1 VAKKEKKMSNDK
13 HVVIVGGGFVGL
25 NCAKELGNAS
35 GIRVTVLD
43 RRNHHLFQPLL
54 YQVAMA
60 GLSPAEIAAPIRSL
74 LSEFPNI
81 ETLQTVVTG
90 FDLEKRRVLCDA
102 GDVEYDF
109 LVVGAG
115 AKHSYFGN
123 ERWEE
128 FAPGLKTLSQAT
140 EIRSRV
146 LVAFENAETCRD
158 AALQS
163 QFLTFVVVGG
173 GPTGVELAGALGE
186 MARFTLTKEF
196 RHIDFG
202 KVRILLV
209 EGAPRLLAAFTPA
222 HSAKAAKVLE
232 GLGVQVRLG
241 VHVTDITADGISI
254 GAEFIAAKTVLWAA
268 GVHASSLAA
277 KLGGALDK
285 AGRLAVEPD
294 LSIPG
299 HPEVFAAG
307 DMAQVKK
314 KDGTPV
320 PGMAPAALQE
330 GKYLGRL
337 IKGELRG
344 VPRKPF
350 RYLDKGQMATI
361 GRSQAVLESGWLQ
374 LSGFPAW
381 LAWVVIHIFYLT
393 GLRNRVFV
401 VFSWA
406 WSWFNFNT
414 GARLI
419 VRKEWRFWGPSA

>member
-1 VAKKEKKMSNDK
+1 MSPDK
-13 HVVIVGGGFVGL
+13 HFVIVGGGFAGL
-25 NCAKELGNAS
+25 NCAKELGNAK

-54 YQVAMA
+54 YQVAMG
-60 GLSPAEIAAPIRSL
+60 GLSPAEIASPIRSL
-74 LSEFPNI
+74 LSEFSNI
-81 ETLQTVVTG
+81 ETFQTVVSG
-90 FDLEKRRVLCDA
+90 FDLDRRLVLCDA
-102 GDVEYDF
+102 GDIEYDY

-146 LVAFENAETCRD
+146 LVAFENAEKCRD
-158 AALQS
+158 PELQK

-202 KVRILLV
+202 HVRILLV

-222 HSAKAAKVLE
+222 HSAKAAQVLE
-232 GLGVQVRLG
+232 RLGVHVRTG
-241 VHVTDITADGISI
+241 VHVTDITADGVSI
-254 GAEFIAAKTVLWAA
+254 GEEFISAKTVLWGA
-268 GVHASSLAA
+268 GVQASSLGA
-277 KLGGALDK
+277 KLGVGTDK
-285 AGRLAVEPD
+285 AGRVEAGTD
-294 LSIPG
+294 LSIHG
-299 HPEVFAAG
+299 HPEVFVAG
-307 DMAQVKK
+307 DMAKVTT
-314 KDGTPV
+314 KDGRSV

-344 VPRKPF
+344 VSRKPF
-350 RYLDKGQMATI
+350 QYLDKGQMATI

-374 LSGFPAW
+374 MSGFPAW

-406 WSWFNFNT
+406 WAWLNFNS

-419 VRKEWRFWGPSA
+419 VRKEWRFWGPGA

>member
-1 VAKKEKKMSNDK
+1 MPPDK
-13 HVVIVGGGFVGL
+13 HVVIVGGGFAGL
-25 NCAKELGNAS
+25 NCAKGLGNAA

-74 LSEFPNI
+74 LSEFANI

-90 FDLEKRRVLCDA
+90 FDLENRRVLCDA
-102 GDVEYDF
+102 GDIEYDY

-123 ERWEE
+123 ERWEK

-146 LVAFENAETCRD
+146 LLAFENAEKCRD
-158 AALQS
+158 PDLQKH
-163 QFLTFVVVGG
+163 FLTFVVVGG

-186 MARFTLTKEF
+186 MTRFTLAKEY
-196 RHIDFG
+196 RHIDFAN
-202 KVRILLV
+202 VRILLV

-232 GLGVQVRLG
+232 RLGVQVRTG
-241 VHVTDITADGISI
+241 IHVTDITADGVSI
-254 GAEFIAAKTVLWAA
+254 GAEFIPAKTVLWAA
-268 GVHASSLAA
+268 GVHASSLGA

-285 AGRLAVEPD
+285 AGRVAVEPD
-294 LSIPG
+294 LSLAG

-314 KDGTPV
+314 KDGSPV
-320 PGMAPAALQE
+320 PGMAPVALQE
-330 GKYLGRL
+330 GKYLARL
-337 IKGELRG
+337 LEGELKG
-344 VPRKPF
+344 IPRKPF

-374 LSGFPAW
+374 MSGFPAW
-381 LAWVVIHIFYLT
+381 LTWVVIHIFYLT

-406 WSWFNFNT
+406 WSWLNFNS

-419 VRKEWRFWGPSA
+419 IRKDWRFWGPSA

>member
-1 VAKKEKKMSNDK
+1 MQKET
-13 HVVIVGGGFVGL
+13 HVVIVGAGFVGL

-60 GLSPAEIAAPIRSL
+60 GLSPAEIAAPIRNL

-81 ETLQTVVTG
+81 ETLQTAVTG
-90 FDLEKRRVLCDA
+90 FDLENRRVHCDA
-102 GDVEYDF
+102 GDIDYDY
-109 LVVGAG
+109 LVVGTG

-140 EIRSRV
+140 EIRCRV
-146 LVAFENAETCRD
+146 LLAFENAEKCRD
-158 AALQS
+158 PQLQQ

-209 EGAPRLLAAFTPA
+209 EGAPRLLAAFTPS
-222 HSAKAAKVLE
+222 HSAVATRVLE
-232 GLGVQVRLG
+232 RLGVQVRTG
-241 VHVTDITADGISI
+241 IHVTDITAEGVLI
-254 GAEFIAAKTVLWAA
+254 GTEFIPAKTVLWAA
-268 GVHASSLAA
+268 GVHASSLGA
-277 KLGGALDK
+277 KLGGEMDK
-285 AGRLAVEPD
+285 AGRVAVEPD
-294 LSIPG
+294 LSIKG

-344 VPRKPF
+344 LPRKPF

-374 LSGFPAW
+374 MSGFPAW

-406 WSWFNFNT
+406 WSWFNFNS

-419 VRKEWRFWGPSA
+419 VRKDWRFWGPAS